1 MAENVTPV
9 TLNVKDFAAR
19 EVLLVDYKFNQAT
32 DREGQISGIPRGGK
46 IQVRVKALND
56 GTPDLLAWMTERN
69 LPKNGSIEFLETKT
83 GKAMKTIKFENGYCV
98 DFEEKWE
105 DKVGHFEEITI
116 TCKNIEVGSVKFENE
131 WA

>member
-1 MAENVTPV
+1 MADNVTPV
-9 TLNVKDFAAR
+9 VLKVKDFAPR
-19 EVLLVDYKFNQAT
+19 EVLLVNYKFNQAT
-32 DREGQISGIPRGGK
+32 DQEGQVSGIVRGGQ
-46 IQVRVKALND
+46 ITIRVKALND

-105 DKVGHFEEITI
+105 DKVGHYEEITI